1 MTKSTLKK
9 ILKVFLT
16 LQWAKELPRQGFIA
30 LGFKRNEADSVAAH
44 SWTTAILAY
53 LLASEMKKQG
63 KKIDIEKTLK
73 MALFHDMAETIVGD
87 VGTFVKGMAKG
98 AFAGIEEEG
107 LKWLVSDLPTKDEII
122 SLVEEYSQRK
132 TLEARVCKVADNLDA
147 LAQAKGV
154 PAAQSALK
162 YFKEIYHITKIPFH
176 KTAVEMILKDEIISL
191 VEEYSQRKTLEAR
204 VCKVANNLVAL
215 AQAKGVPAAQT
226 ALKYFKEIYHITK
239 IPFHKTA
246 VEMILKDEVE
256 PERSWQKK

>member
-1 MTKSTLKK
+1 MRRETLKK

-44 SWTTAILAY
+44 SWTTAMLTYMLGA
-53 LLASEMKKQG
+53 EMIKNLPALSVRQAGGRQG
-63 KKIDIEKTLK
+63 GQKVDLDKAIK

-87 VGTFVKGMAKG
+87 VGTFVKGMAGG
-98 AFAGIEEEG
+98 AFAGVEEEG
-107 LKWLVSDLPTKDEII
+107 LKWLVKDLPTQKEII
-122 SLVEEYSQRK
+122 SLVHEYSQRK
-132 TLEARVCKVADNLDA
+132 TLEARLVKLADNLDA

-154 PAAQSALK
+154 PAA
-162 YFKEIYHITKIPFH
+162 
-176 KTAVEMILKDEIISL
+176 KD
-191 VEEYSQRKTLEAR
+191 
-204 VCKVANNLVAL
+204 
-215 AQAKGVPAAQT
+215 

-256 PERSWQKK
+256 PERGWQKK

>member
-1 MTKSTLKK
+1 MKRETLKK

-44 SWTTAILAY
+44 SWTTAMLTY
-53 LLASEMKKQG
+53 FLASEMKKNGQ
-63 KKIDIEKTLK
+63 KINVDKAVK

-98 AFAGIEEEG
+98 AFAPIEEEG
-107 LKWLVSDLPTKDEII
+107 LRWLVSDLPSKKEII
-122 SLVEEYSQRK
+122 SLVSEYMDRK
-132 TLEARVCKVADNLDA
+132 TPEARLVKVTDNLDA

-154 PAAQSALK
+154 PGAASALK
-162 YFKEIYHITKIPFH
+162 YFKEVYHITKIPFH
-176 KTAVEMILKDEIISL
+176 KE
-191 VEEYSQRKTLEAR
+191 
-204 VCKVANNLVAL
+204 
-215 AQAKGVPAAQT
+215 
-226 ALKYFKEIYHITK
+226 
-239 IPFHKTA
+239 A